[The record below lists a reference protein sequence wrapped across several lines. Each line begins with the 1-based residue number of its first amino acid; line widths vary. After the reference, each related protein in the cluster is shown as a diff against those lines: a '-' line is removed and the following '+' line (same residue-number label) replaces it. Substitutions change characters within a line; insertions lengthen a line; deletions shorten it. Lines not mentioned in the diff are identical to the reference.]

1 MEDNKKIDYQAKL
14 EESEKKVKR
23 AIEYFDAISK
33 NNEQLC
39 IQIEFLLRD
48 YRENPTPGLKQTL
61 INLCEMGMDSIG
73 KSKSFAFHL
82 YSGAIVSAYDS
93 LWNMKSHRL
102 YEIKEE
108 VRTFVPQRNK

>member
-1 MEDNKKIDYQAKL
+1 MEDNKKIDYQTHL

-23 AIEYFDAISK
+23 AIKYFDAISK